1 MYTTSGFSFFSLRTV
16 KDYNMSAAVIFR
28 IQKSLVK
35 TKFIITFSSLKTSVP
50 ASVLINCVA
59 IGNFDL
65 DHPVEQVAFGCEGGK
80 VLLYRLDELSKL
92 NQPPFRTVNVKEEI
106 KDLTPVQ
113 VMIRK

>member
-1 MYTTSGFSFFSLRTV
+1 MKTQF
-16 KDYNMSAAVIFR
+16 IF
-28 IQKSLVK
+28 
-35 TKFIITFSSLKTSVP
+35 TFSSLKTSVP
-50 ASVLINCVA
+50 SSVLINCVA

-106 KDLTPVQ
+106 KDITPVQ
-113 VMIRK
+113 VIIRK